1 MRQVPL
7 QVMSQRTAEAQQ
19 QGQHSIARNYVLV
32 SVAADVDSVYK
43 LIQVSGLA
51 LLSLQETPASAKCSQ
66 SACFFLL
73 WLTQA
78 LHGQQGHGFIVS
90 LNWHCGFE
98 GLGRPAQLQSSFH
111 HCWLQ
116 SGGPGALS
124 VLQKEKAAKQRLDD
138 FRISVE
144 RRLRLRRLAR
154 DETVQDEQFV
164 SCCKRMLYNSPSL
177 SQFMEG
183 LAFRISHTNQVS
195 PEGEFIDIAW
205 DFEV

>member
-1 MRQVPL
+1 M
-7 QVMSQRTAEAQQ
+7 
-19 QGQHSIARNYVLV
+19 
-32 SVAADVDSVYK
+32 
-43 LIQVSGLA
+43 
-51 LLSLQETPASAKCSQ
+51 
-66 SACFFLL
+66 
-73 WLTQA
+73 
-78 LHGQQGHGFIVS
+78 
-90 LNWHCGFE
+90 
-98 GLGRPAQLQSSFH
+98 
-111 HCWLQ
+111 
-116 SGGPGALS
+116 S

-177 SQFMEG
+177 SQIMEG